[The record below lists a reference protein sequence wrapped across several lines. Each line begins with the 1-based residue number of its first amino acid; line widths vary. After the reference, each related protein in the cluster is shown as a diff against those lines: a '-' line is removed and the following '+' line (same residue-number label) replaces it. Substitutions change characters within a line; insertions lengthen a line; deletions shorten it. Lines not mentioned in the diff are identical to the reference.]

1 MVVYPLVFHFSIIY
15 DGIKSTGEAF
25 MEIAVT
31 IIIGIIVVVLAVII
45 TNNIARSAWEKRY
58 RAWQEEEMIKW
69 QADLEQARKTA
80 ISQSRA
86 VLGGKFTEQMV
97 PYFPDFNYDP
107 TEVRF
112 IGSPIDMVVFPGLA
126 QGNPEE
132 IVILEIKT
140 GKSVLT
146 PVQKKI
152 RTLIEEGMVRWD
164 EVHADGYVNGET
176 YE

>member
-1 MVVYPLVFHFSIIY
+1 
-15 DGIKSTGEAF
+15 

-31 IIIGIIVVVLAVII
+31 IVISIIAVTLAVII
-45 TNNIARSAWEKRY
+45 TNRIARRFWEKRFFI
-58 RAWQEEEMIKW
+58 WQEAEELKW
-69 QADLEQARKTA
+69 QEAVNQAGKQAVTR
-80 ISQSRA
+80 SRA

-97 PYFPDFNYDP
+97 PYFPDFKYDP

-112 IGSPIDMVVFPGLA
+112 IGSPIDIVVFPGLSR
-126 QGNPEE
+126 GEPEE

-164 EVHADGYVNGET
+164 EVHVTNGNTGEEDG
-176 YE
+176 